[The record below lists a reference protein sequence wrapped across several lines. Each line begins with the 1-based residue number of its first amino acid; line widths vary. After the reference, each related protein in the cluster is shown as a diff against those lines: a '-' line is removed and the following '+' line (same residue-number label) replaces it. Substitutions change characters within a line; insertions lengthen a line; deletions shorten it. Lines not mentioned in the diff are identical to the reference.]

1 VRISDILTG
10 EELIAPRLTA
20 ANKAEVLQEL
30 ARHLSSHYPEV
41 EARRLVEVLW
51 ERERLGSTAIGD
63 GIAIPH
69 GKLPGL
75 RGVVGMFGRHP
86 GGVDFDSL
94 DGNPTRLFF
103 LLVAPAESVGQH
115 LKALA
120 RVSRLL
126 KDADFRRRLVESEN
140 ASDILSL
147 IRSEDE
153 KL

>member
-1 VRISDILTG
+1 MKLTEILPETLVIPTLEG
-10 EELIAPRLTA
+10 RTKDA
-20 ANKAEVLQEL
+20 VLREL
-30 ARHLSSHYPEV
+30 ASHVAAVHPDIDA
-41 EARRLVEVLW
+41 ARLLDVLW

-75 RGVVGMFGRHP
+75 KTVMAAFGRHP
-86 GGVDFDSL
+86 QGIDFQSL

-103 LLVAPAESVGQH
+103 LLVAPEDSVGQH

-126 KDADFRRRLVESEN
+126 KDDAFRHRLLL
-140 ASDILSL
+140 ASGRGELYQS
-147 IRSEDE
+147 IREEDD
-153 KL
+153 KY

>member
-1 VRISDILTG
+1 MRITDILSS
-10 EELIAPRLTA
+10 EALIAPELVASSKGEVLTA
-20 ANKAEVLQEL
+20 L
-30 ARHLSSHYPEV
+30 ARHLASQVDEV
-41 EARRLVEVLW
+41 EEKRLVEVLW

-69 GKLPGL
+69 GKVAGL
-75 RGVVGMFGRHP
+75 HGVVGMFGRHST
-86 GGVDFDSL
+86 GVDFDSL

-103 LLVAPAESVGQH
+103 LLVAPEESVGQH

-126 KDADFRRRLVESEN
+126 KDAEFRKRLVEAGSASE
-140 ASDILSL
+140 ILTL

>member
-1 VRISDILTG
+1 VRITDILTG
-10 EELIAPRLTA
+10 EALIAPRLVAT
-20 ANKAEVLQEL
+20 NKTEVLQEL
-30 ARHLSSHYPEV
+30 AHHLSAQYPEV
-41 EARRLVEVLW
+41 QEKRLVEVLW

-69 GKLPGL
+69 GKMPSL

-86 GGVDFDSL
+86 EGVDFDSL

-103 LLVAPAESVGQH
+103 LLVAPEESVGQH

-126 KDADFRRRLVESEN
+126 KDADFRKRLVESES
-140 ASDILSL
+140 ALDILSL

>member
-1 VRISDILTG
+1 MKIVEILPEALVIPTLSG
-10 EELIAPRLTA
+10 QTKEQL
-20 ANKAEVLQEL
+20 LQEL
-30 ARHLSSHYPEV
+30 AEFMAGQYPDIDARHL
-41 EARRLVEVLW
+41 LDVLW

-75 RGVVGMFGRHP
+75 KAVRAAFGRHLQ
-86 GGVDFDSL
+86 GVDFQSL

-103 LLVAPAESVGQH
+103 LLVAPEDSVGAH

-126 KDADFRRRLVESEN
+126 KDEEFRSQLMTAPDRADIYRR
-140 ASDILSL
+140 
-147 IRSEDE
+147 IREEDE
-153 KL
+153 KY

>member
-1 VRISDILTG
+1 MRITDILVS
-10 EELIAPRLTA
+10 EELIAPRLTG
-20 ANKAEVLQEL
+20 KTKSEVLIEL
-30 ARHLSSHYPEV
+30 AHHLAAHYDEV
-41 EARRLVEVLW
+41 DERRLVEVLW
-51 ERERLGSTAIGD
+51 DRERLGSTAIGD

-69 GKLPGL
+69 GKLSGL
-75 RGVVGMFGRHP
+75 RGVVGMFGRHRE
-86 GGVDFDSL
+86 GVDFDSL

-103 LLVAPAESVGQH
+103 LLVAPEESVGQH

-126 KDADFRRRLVESEN
+126 KDTEFRRRLVDADGAPE
-140 ASDILSL
+140 ILTL